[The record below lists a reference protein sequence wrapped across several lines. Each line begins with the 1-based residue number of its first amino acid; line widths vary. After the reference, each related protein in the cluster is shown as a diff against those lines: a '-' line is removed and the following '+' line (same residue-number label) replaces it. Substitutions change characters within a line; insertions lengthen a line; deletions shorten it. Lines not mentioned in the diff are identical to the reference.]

1 MRILVAEDEVVT
13 VELYAAVLEE
23 RGHKV
28 IVTYDGRQCL
38 NAYKNSSKPFDV
50 VILDYKMPLLD
61 GMQVAKEIFEI
72 NPDQRIIFTSAYV
85 FDTLADSV
93 KDLKRIVELIQKPF
107 LPQLLIE
114 QVEDASAAEK
124 LRDLNSAVN
133 DDEGDVDRLLE
144 RLKAIQKPK
153 TI

>member
-38 NAYKNSSKPFDV
+38 NTYRSTNKPFDV

-61 GMQVAKEIFEI
+61 GMQVAKEIFKI

-85 FDTLADSV
+85 VDTLADSV
-93 KDLKRIVELIQKPF
+93 NDLKRVVELIQKPF
-107 LPQLLIE
+107 LPQLLVE
-114 QVEDASAAEK
+114 QVEDASAAPK
-124 LRDLNSAVN
+124 LRDLNSAVK

>member
-38 NAYKNSSKPFDV
+38 NMYRNTGKPFDV

-61 GMQVAKEIFEI
+61 GMQVAKEIFKI

-85 FDTLADSV
+85 VDTLADSV
-93 KDLKRIVELIQKPF
+93 NDLKRVVELIQKPF
-107 LPQLLIE
+107 LPQLLVE
-114 QVEDASAAEK
+114 QVEDASAAPK
-124 LRDLNSAVN
+124 LRDLNSAVK
-133 DDEGDVDRLLE
+133 GDVDRLLE

>member
-38 NAYKNSSKPFDV
+38 NTYRSTSKPFDV

-61 GMQVAKEIFEI
+61 GMQVAKEIFKI

-85 FDTLADSV
+85 VDTLADSV
-93 KDLKRIVELIQKPF
+93 NDLKRVVELIQKPF
-107 LPQLLIE
+107 LPQLLVE
-114 QVEDASAAEK
+114 QVEDASAAQK
-124 LRDLNSAVN
+124 LQDLNSAVK

>member
-38 NAYKNSSKPFDV
+38 NTYRSTSKPFDV

-61 GMQVAKEIFEI
+61 GMQVAKEIFKI

-85 FDTLADSV
+85 VDTLADSV
-93 KDLKRIVELIQKPF
+93 NDLKRVVELIQKPF
-107 LPQLLIE
+107 LPQLLVE
-114 QVEDASAAEK
+114 QVEDASAAPK
-124 LRDLNSAVN
+124 LRDLNSAVK

-144 RLKAIQKPK
+144 RLEAIQKPK

>member
-38 NAYKNSSKPFDV
+38 NTYRSTSKPFDV

-61 GMQVAKEIFEI
+61 GMQVAKEIFKI

-85 FDTLADSV
+85 VDTLADSV
-93 KDLKRIVELIQKPF
+93 NDLKRVVELIQKPF
-107 LPQLLIE
+107 LPQLLVE
-114 QVEDASAAEK
+114 QVEDASAAPK
-124 LRDLNSAVN
+124 LRDLNSAVK

>member
-1 MRILVAEDEVVT
+1 MRILVAKDEVVT

-38 NAYKNSSKPFDV
+38 NTYRSTSKPFDV

-61 GMQVAKEIFEI
+61 GMQVAKEIFKI

-85 FDTLADSV
+85 VDTLADSV
-93 KDLKRIVELIQKPF
+93 NDLKRVVELIQKPF
-107 LPQLLIE
+107 LPQLLVE
-114 QVEDASAAEK
+114 QVEDASAAPK
-124 LRDLNSAVN
+124 LRDLNSAVK

>member
-38 NAYKNSSKPFDV
+38 NTYRSTSKPFDV

-61 GMQVAKEIFEI
+61 GMQVAKEIFKI

-85 FDTLADSV
+85 VDTLADSV
-93 KDLKRIVELIQKPF
+93 NDLKRVVELIQKPF
-107 LPQLLIE
+107 LPQLLVE
-114 QVEDASAAEK
+114 QVEDTSAAPK
-124 LRDLNSAVN
+124 LRDLNSAVK

>member
-38 NAYKNSSKPFDV
+38 NTYRSTSKPFDV

-61 GMQVAKEIFEI
+61 GMQVAKEIFKI

-85 FDTLADSV
+85 VDTLADSV
-93 KDLKRIVELIQKPF
+93 NDLKRVVELVQKPF
-107 LPQLLIE
+107 LPQLLVE
-114 QVEDASAAEK
+114 QVEDASAAPK
-124 LRDLNSAVN
+124 LRDLNSAVK

>member
-38 NAYKNSSKPFDV
+38 NTYKNSGKSFDV
-50 VILDYKMPLLD
+50 VILDYKMPVLD

-85 FDTLADSV
+85 VDTLADSV
-93 KDLKRIVELIQKPF
+93 KDLKRVVELIQKPF

-114 QVEDASAAEK
+114 QVEDASAAQK
-124 LRDLNSAVN
+124 LRDLNSAVK
-133 DDEGDVDRLLE
+133 DDEGDVDKLLE

>member
-1 MRILVAEDEVVT
+1 MRILVAEDEIVT

-38 NAYKNSSKPFDV
+38 NTYRSTNKPFDV

-61 GMQVAKEIFEI
+61 GMQVAKEIFKI

-85 FDTLADSV
+85 VDTLADSV
-93 KDLKRIVELIQKPF
+93 NDLKRVVELIQKPF
-107 LPQLLIE
+107 LPQLLVE
-114 QVEDASAAEK
+114 QVEDASAAPK
-124 LRDLNSAVN
+124 LRDLNSAVK

>member
-38 NAYKNSSKPFDV
+38 NTYRSTSKPFDV

-61 GMQVAKEIFEI
+61 GMQVAKEIFKI

-85 FDTLADSV
+85 VDTLADSV
-93 KDLKRIVELIQKPF
+93 NDLKRVVELIQKPF
-107 LPQLLIE
+107 LPQLLVE
-114 QVEDASAAEK
+114 QVEDASAPPK
-124 LRDLNSAVN
+124 LRDLNSAVK